1 MLAIVASME
10 QELVR
15 LRTELGLRAG
25 ATGRESPAAVGLHVI
40 GVGRSAAESAVQSL
54 IQRQGMTGE
63 GSPSPERLLLLGF
76 AGGVDPA
83 LGAGTL
89 VLSSRYYRQEPA
101 EPARSLHSPG
111 EAAEDYLAPDPEMLG
126 QGIQAA
132 TAAGEAWANADSL
145 TVDHLVA
152 TPEGK
157 QAIRLRHPVGIVEME
172 DYWVAA
178 AARDAGVPFLSARVV
193 LDAADQTLPGY
204 LLGLSRS
211 RVRAAVTVAAMP
223 WRIPALLGLARR
235 LPLAQKALTGFA
247 TAFLGQL
254 AGAEPAQPRL
264 EPTSPAVPAGPGGG
278 MHG

>member
-15 LRTELGLRAG
+15 LRKELGRRAG
-25 ATGRESPAAVGLHVI
+25 AVGREVPPALDLHVI

-54 IQRQGMTGE
+54 IQRQGMTGD

-101 EPARSLHSPG
+101 GPARSLHSPG
-111 EAAEDYLAPDPEMLG
+111 EVAGEYLAPDPDMLEHG
-126 QGIQAA
+126 LQAA
-132 TAAGEAWANADSL
+132 TAASETWAEADSL

-152 TPEGK
+152 TPEAK
-157 QAIRLRHPVGIVEME
+157 QAIRLRYPVGIVEME

-178 AARDAGVPFLSARVV
+178 AAREAGVPFLSARVV
-193 LDAADQTLPGY
+193 LDAADQALPGY

-223 WRIPALLGLARR
+223 WRIPALLGLARS

-247 TAFLGQL
+247 TAFLGQP
-254 AGAEPAQPRL
+254 AGVEPAQPRL
-264 EPTSPAVPAGPGGG
+264 EPPSSAIPAGSSGS

>member
-1 MLAIVASME
+1 M
-10 QELVR
+10 
-15 LRTELGLRAG
+15 
-25 ATGRESPAAVGLHVI
+25 
-40 GVGRSAAESAVQSL
+40 
-54 IQRQGMTGE
+54 
-63 GSPSPERLLLLGF
+63 
-76 AGGVDPA
+76 
-83 LGAGTL
+83 
-89 VLSSRYYRQEPA
+89 
-101 EPARSLHSPG
+101 
-111 EAAEDYLAPDPEMLG
+111 APDSEMLG
-126 QGIQAA
+126 QGMQAA
-132 TAAGEAWANADSL
+132 TAAGQRWTRADSL

-152 TPEGK
+152 TPEAK
-157 QAIRLRHPVGIVEME
+157 QAIRLRYPVGIVEME

-178 AARDAGVPFLSARVV
+178 AARKAGVPFLSARVV
-193 LDAADQTLPGY
+193 LDAADQALPGY